1 LLSED
6 SRHPDYQRW
15 YNKLKEEVKR
25 YYEPRPESGM
35 FTLHGSSHCA
45 NVEKMIKVIVSKAGI
60 DLSGTERFLLSCAA
74 WTHDLGMNEEISRD
88 YFAGVKGEGE
98 GISPEKRRS
107 EHHNASCWYLQE
119 KYQRLFEEHTTDSD
133 QTTAILRA
141 ISTIIQYHR
150 KGEDITRCNDLLSIK
165 GEIVRIK
172 LLAAIFRLADTL
184 HKDSTRFDPYE
195 YAVLNMVSFGR
206 ESRLHWLKSFVV
218 SNIHLNESEQ
228 VITVQL
234 DLPDYT
240 QFIEW
245 QNETNLSARDKMA
258 RVWEDGARNLKHIVS
273 SDIEE
278 DLVVVN
284 SIFSRYRMP
293 TYVTVDVRVS
303 QVRGFTK
310 ERYHEI
316 RGILSDLDIVF
327 SPNTSKVIRRTLDSM
342 KSLCSSSADDNTFA
356 SQLQQFLKYLNEIH
370 KNRPCHVG
378 LRKIIDLLGLL
389 PDGDN
394 GDTVRRKITAVV
406 NGIEEFRVEAVDKI
420 LERANEIVAKGIT
433 DIFLIGFSET
443 ITRLLEK
450 IAQTQPERK
459 HKMSIYVLEC
469 ATKRRLSHSN
479 LIEYNDGIHYATE
492 IGKLDFYHISI
503 IPDLGFATQLQS
515 QRQEREDR
523 ALRKTHLVLF
533 GANGIDEDTG
543 DCGHTSGYLSVA
555 IVAKEFEIPVKV
567 LADSFK
573 FGHVDWHSGE
583 RRKSEWLTT
592 QRKYVEQL
600 ESVHV
605 DRINLREDK
614 FPARLVEQIFTEDHT
629 LMFESGSTCFKR
641 QLQDI
646 KKCSKDF
653 FERLKREV

>member
-1 LLSED
+1 
-6 SRHPDYQRW
+6 
-15 YNKLKEEVKR
+15 
-25 YYEPRPESGM
+25 
-35 FTLHGSSHCA
+35 
-45 NVEKMIKVIVSKAGI
+45 
-60 DLSGTERFLLSCAA
+60 
-74 WTHDLGMNEEISRD
+74 
-88 YFAGVKGEGE
+88 
-98 GISPEKRRS
+98 
-107 EHHNASCWYLQE
+107 
-119 KYQRLFEEHTTDSD
+119 
-133 QTTAILRA
+133 
-141 ISTIIQYHR
+141 
-150 KGEDITRCNDLLSIK
+150 
-165 GEIVRIK
+165 
-172 LLAAIFRLADTL
+172 
-184 HKDSTRFDPYE
+184 
-195 YAVLNMVSFGR
+195 
-206 ESRLHWLKSFVV
+206 
-218 SNIHLNESEQ
+218 
-228 VITVQL
+228 
-234 DLPDYT
+234 
-240 QFIEW
+240 
-245 QNETNLSARDKMA
+245 
-258 RVWEDGARNLKHIVS
+258 
-273 SDIEE
+273 
-278 DLVVVN
+278 
-284 SIFSRYRMP
+284 
-293 TYVTVDVRVS
+293 
-303 QVRGFTK
+303 
-310 ERYHEI
+310 
-316 RGILSDLDIVF
+316 
-327 SPNTSKVIRRTLDSM
+327 M